1 MSRKEV
7 VDKILEFISGYEGY
21 FNFRGNK
28 WYRGSDYYF
37 SIYLIDSETQVLN
50 FDESF
55 RYKIEYCPDR
65 LSFDIDEF
73 WNGLLNYLESGREDG
88 FDFTTYFALPEKEQ
102 SVIIAE
108 EKMKKKDERIKE
120 LENAC
125 IDMNEQISGSHV
137 SSGRLDA
144 FEEILNKL
152 LDKPSI
158 TFNDK

>member
-28 WYRGSDYYF
+28 WYRGSGHYF

-50 FDESF
+50 FDESLQ
-55 RYKIEYCPDR
+55 YKIEYCPDR

-73 WNGLLNYLESGREDG
+73 WNGLLNYLESGSESG
-88 FDFTTYFALPEKEQ
+88 FDIAPYFASTGKEQ
-102 SVIIAE
+102 SLINIE
-108 EKMKKKDERIKE
+108 ERVEERDKRIKE
-120 LENAC
+120 LEKTC
-125 IDMNEQISGSHV
+125 SDMHEQLTGSYV
-137 SSGRLDA
+137 STGRLDA

-152 LDKPSI
+152 LDKKSI
-158 TFNDK
+158 TFDR